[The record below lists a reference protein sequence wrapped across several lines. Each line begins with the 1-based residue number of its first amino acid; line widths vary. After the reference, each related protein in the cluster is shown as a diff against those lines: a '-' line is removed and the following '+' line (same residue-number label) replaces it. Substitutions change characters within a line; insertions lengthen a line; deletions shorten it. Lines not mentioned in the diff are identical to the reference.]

1 MRGLLCLASMTL
13 LFGSIGLSQER
24 RSGPVQTSEL
34 GRENLSRAAASASDL
49 KAILIR
55 DAGLMVELKR
65 WMAKDATGH
74 GQIVSDSDLTD
85 EAILDRLEMDVQFR
99 STATLLVQRY
109 GYLVPKL
116 NPESEAAK
124 TRELLVQ
131 ERTKW
136 LAQAQEQERAIA
148 SQKRMEKVRNA
159 ATCDPQLDEQCNS
172 DQRPADERSPENQRQ
187 QENLGPSNMNP
198 NDFNSPNRPR
208 SDSSQILRAQYGQY
222 GEDVDDFGSGGLSQ
236 LPLGGMS
243 EAASS
248 FNLLNGGSSDGTT
261 LRASMSEDGQSR
273 GLMSMGNSG
282 DRSVVDALATY
293 GVGAGRP
300 DMDMS
305 EQTRLSSDTNSLMPS
320 GSSSRNLGSTSN
332 NPSSF
337 NSTSLFERRRK
348 PKAAPSVPELVR
360 AASPYNDIPS
370 LYDMYIQAVPRPT
383 TPRRFSRMEHAIR
396 N

>member
-1 MRGLLCLASMTL
+1 MRTCKLNFPEMAVQSARVGRLFLCILWASLVCVGL
-13 LFGSIGLSQER
+13 GRSQER
-24 RSGPVQTSEL
+24 QTNSRQTSEL

-148 SQKRMEKVRNA
+148 SQKRMEKVQKA
-159 ATCDPQLDEQCNS
+159 AACDSQLDEQCNNE
-172 DQRPADERSPENQRQ
+172 QKPAQLQSPEMQQ
-187 QENLGPSNMNP
+187 LQENLPPSNFGP
-198 NDFNSPNRPR
+198 NEFNVPSMPRP
-208 SDSSQILRAQYGQY
+208 DSNQILRAQYG
-222 GEDVDDFGSGGLSQ
+222 ENADEFGGAVQQ
-236 LPLGGMS
+236 LPLGS
-243 EAASS
+243 QPEAASS
-248 FNLLNGGSSDGTT
+248 FNLSNTDSSDATAF
-261 LRASMSEDGQSR
+261 RASMGANGQS
-273 GLMSMGNSG
+273 GELMPVANNTG
-282 DRSVVDALATY
+282 DRNLVDAFATY
-293 GVGAGRP
+293 GVGSARP
-300 DMDMS
+300 EMGMS
-305 EQTRLSSDTNSLMPS
+305 ELSRLSPEVNAATPS
-320 GSSSRNLGSTSN
+320 V
-332 NPSSF
+332 PSSL
-337 NSTSLFERRRK
+337 NSRSMFERRRQ
-348 PKAAPSVPELVR
+348 PK
-360 AASPYNDIPS
+360 
-370 LYDMYIQAVPRPT
+370 
-383 TPRRFSRMEHAIR
+383 
-396 N
+396 

>member
-1 MRGLLCLASMTL
+1 MRISQLYLTMISTPPPKTMRGLLCLASMTL
-13 LFGSIGLSQER
+13 VFGSVGLSQER
-24 RSGPVQTSEL
+24 RPGPVQTSEL
-34 GRENLSRAAASASDL
+34 GRENLSRAAGSAADL

-159 ATCDPQLDEQCNS
+159 AACDPQLDEQCNS

-208 SDSSQILRAQYGQY
+208 SDSSQVLRAQYGQY
-222 GEDVDDFGSGGLSQ
+222 GEDMDDFGNGGLSQ

-282 DRSVVDALATY
+282 DRSMVDALATY

-300 DMDMS
+300 DMVMS

-320 GSSSRNLGSTSN
+320 GSSSRNLG
-332 NPSSF
+332 
-337 NSTSLFERRRK
+337 
-348 PKAAPSVPELVR
+348 
-360 AASPYNDIPS
+360 
-370 LYDMYIQAVPRPT
+370 
-383 TPRRFSRMEHAIR
+383 
-396 N
+396 